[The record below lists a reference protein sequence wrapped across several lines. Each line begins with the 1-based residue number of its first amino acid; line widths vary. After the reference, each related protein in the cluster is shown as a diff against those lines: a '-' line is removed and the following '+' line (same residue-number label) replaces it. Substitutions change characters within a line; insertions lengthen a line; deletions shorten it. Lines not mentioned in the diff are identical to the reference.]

1 MAVSVSASFS
11 RSIAVCAPAAP
22 FLSKALAED
31 ATRLVASFLLRLF
44 LDLGGI
50 RTLLQRRR
58 VTQRAVLNGS
68 ASVGSPGS
76 EDYFGNCCRER
87 GRAGSAARE
96 CASTRMGATPGQ
108 LCAATRRALCRCTT
122 ALLPSQVQT
131 GASETQDDRLPK
143 AEGSKAEGAEAA
155 QVCSQPRRR
164 TLLVVQSEAT
174 RCE

>member
-68 ASVGSPGS
+68 ASVGSP
-76 EDYFGNCCRER
+76 
-87 GRAGSAARE
+87 
-96 CASTRMGATPGQ
+96 
-108 LCAATRRALCRCTT
+108 
-122 ALLPSQVQT
+122 V
-131 GASETQDDRLPK
+131 
-143 AEGSKAEGAEAA
+143 
-155 QVCSQPRRR
+155 
-164 TLLVVQSEAT
+164 
-174 RCE
+174 